1 MADVIVEG
9 ELGVVDPDRTSVVRN
24 PFETLAVAWDVL
36 ELGPDMGPDSFDVDP
51 AVVPFER
58 GCVEQGDGSHMHV
71 AGSGFESEERRVQ
84 IAERFV
90 VKVTHDES
98 QRLRKIQRCG

>member
-9 ELGVVDPDRTSVVRN
+9 ELGVVDPNRTSVVRD
-24 PFETLAVAWDVL
+24 PLETLAIARDVL
-36 ELGPDMGPDSFDVDP
+36 ELGPDVGPNSFDVDP
-51 AVVPFER
+51 AVVTFER

-71 AGSGFESEERRVQ
+71 AGPGFESEERRIQ
-84 IAERFV
+84 ITERFV
-90 VKVTHDES
+90 MKVTHDEL